1 MWNTFK
7 ILTEMLKLNYRKW
20 LEVVKAVVWWYKIRS
35 HVRTIKISTL
45 GEFMILQKFE
55 LCKVQLTHG
64 ANQLYIH
71 GNEKLNCLGSTGRSR
86 SQIKSFTVCF
96 LYANSSCRLRL
107 PCKGY
112 NSIRTL
118 PRHSAAM
125 SRCAADWAGAPL
137 PWRGAWW
144 CFTHHPPA
152 PGPARA
158 PPNALSLSKFLSA
171 GAVKRQA
178 QYIFYCPK
186 HH

>member
-1 MWNTFK
+1 
-7 ILTEMLKLNYRKW
+7 
-20 LEVVKAVVWWYKIRS
+20 
-35 HVRTIKISTL
+35 
-45 GEFMILQKFE
+45 MILQKFE

-118 PRHSAAM
+118 PGHSAAM
-125 SRCAADWAGAPL
+125 SQCAADWAGAPL
-137 PWRGAWW
+137 PWRGGWW

-152 PGPARA
+152 LLTIQFTDTIQWIIFEQKLFSVRFIIMNMNIQCKITNLVVTTPILTSGV
-158 PPNALSLSKFLSA
+158 LSIFLRIRLLKDS
-171 GAVKRQA
+171 
-178 QYIFYCPK
+178 
-186 HH
+186 

>member
-1 MWNTFK
+1 
-7 ILTEMLKLNYRKW
+7 MLE
-20 LEVVKAVVWWYKIRS
+20 LEVIKGHLICHAIFISGKVTIIQRTTVHSLPHSSLARGGCVGAGAWPRGVGAVAR
-35 HVRTIKISTL
+35 L

-71 GNEKLNCLGSTGRSR
+71 GNEKLNCLGSTATSR

-118 PRHSAAM
+118 PGHSAAM

-152 PGPARA
+152 PGPAR
-158 PPNALSLSKFLSA
+158 
-171 GAVKRQA
+171 V
-178 QYIFYCPK
+178 
-186 HH
+186 

>member
-1 MWNTFK
+1 MDTT
-7 ILTEMLKLNYRKW
+7 LY
-20 LEVVKAVVWWYKIRS
+20 Y
-35 HVRTIKISTL
+35 TL

-86 SQIKSFTVCF
+86 SQIKSFTGCF

-118 PRHSAAM
+118 PGHSAAM
-125 SRCAADWAGAPL
+125 SQCPADWAGDHCHPEVGGDAAHIIRQL
-137 PWRGAWW
+137 PDQ
-144 CFTHHPPA
+144 
-152 PGPARA
+152 PGCRYRIYIYIY
-158 PPNALSLSKFLSA
+158 
-171 GAVKRQA
+171 AV
-178 QYIFYCPK
+178 
-186 HH
+186 

>member
-1 MWNTFK
+1 MDMDNSAF
-7 ILTEMLKLNYRKW
+7 
-20 LEVVKAVVWWYKIRS
+20 AVALPFAAYFAARNEGRCI
-35 HVRTIKISTL
+35 L

-86 SQIKSFTVCF
+86 SQIKSFTVRF

-118 PRHSAAM
+118 PGHSAAM
-125 SRCAADWAGAPL
+125 SQCRADWAG
-137 PWRGAWW
+137 
-144 CFTHHPPA
+144 
-152 PGPARA
+152 
-158 PPNALSLSKFLSA
+158 
-171 GAVKRQA
+171 
-178 QYIFYCPK
+178 
-186 HH
+186 